1 MTASDTG
8 VACACP
14 DLAPTVTVIH
24 GPNEA
29 GKSTL
34 MQLVRAVLYDY
45 SVPLHH
51 RFVPPRYEGSVGGQ
65 LTLAA
70 PQGRF
75 QVARHVP
82 APGTSAQFDRSEL
95 SVHSLDSEQQGRHL
109 LSMLLAGVDEAVFHN
124 VFAVGISEMQHLATL
139 SDTEAARQLY
149 GLVSGGDRVSIADVA
164 GQLRDARRRLE
175 TEGSDSLETLHQQ
188 QQAWQQDRSRQ
199 EAVSERWF
207 RLQQQRRDLR
217 GD

>member
-1 MTASDTG
+1 MRITELSVDSFG
-8 VACACP
+8 HWRGLRLP

-51 RFVPPRYEGSVGGQ
+51 RFVPPRYDGAVGGE

-82 APGTSAQFDRSEL
+82 APGTSASLTAANFP
-95 SVHSLDSEQQGRHL
+95 SVRWT
-109 LSMLLAGVDEAVFHN
+109 ANCRAV
-124 VFAVGISEMQHLATL
+124 IC
-139 SDTEAARQLY
+139 
-149 GLVSGGDRVSIADVA
+149 
-164 GQLRDARRRLE
+164 
-175 TEGSDSLETLHQQ
+175 
-188 QQAWQQDRSRQ
+188 
-199 EAVSERWF
+199 
-207 RLQQQRRDLR
+207 
-217 GD
+217 